1 MGRIGAGGKMIMP
14 KIWIFTPLK
23 KACNVYGLCP
33 NMYVAMIIF
42 LSQHDYIPGKY
53 PVWHD
58 KCHNVWNGV
67 MNINPISVNI

>member
-33 NMYVAMIIF
+33 NMYVWK
-42 LSQHDYIPGKY
+42 YIW
-53 PVWHD
+53 VES
-58 KCHNVWNGV
+58 
-67 MNINPISVNI
+67 NINKYEVLIDA